1 MSREERTGLV
11 GSFST
16 SLLTVLAQLRHRGFR
31 PVFSSRVL
39 LRDWL
44 APTMCAV
51 RRELST
57 ALREM
62 RTERTQRWRAQFPQL
77 WQDRPRALYR
87 FLLGDSAQWGA
98 TPILDATGQQ
108 CCTHGAVDDAVRQYW
123 VQGVW
128 RMHET
133 VDADSSWA
141 AFRASRYFSHIPR
154 CSWPHAGWT
163 MERVR
168 ATLGGMREGSSPGV
182 RGIPLAVWK
191 SLPDTFLGRI
201 ADLLTAV
208 EAEGAWPD
216 ELLQAYV
223 TMIPKASGG
232 SRPQDQRPI
241 TVLDVVYRLWAKGIT
256 QCWAPVL
263 QGVYLGPTVMGFR
276 AQASTL
282 HLAQLLTDAIEL

>member
-1 MSREERTGLV
+1 
-11 GSFST
+11 
-16 SLLTVLAQLRHRGFR
+16 
-31 PVFSSRVL
+31 
-39 LRDWL
+39 
-44 APTMCAV
+44 
-51 RRELST
+51 
-57 ALREM
+57 
-62 RTERTQRWRAQFPQL
+62 
-77 WQDRPRALYR
+77 
-87 FLLGDSAQWGA
+87 
-98 TPILDATGQQ
+98 
-108 CCTHGAVDDAVRQYW
+108 
-123 VQGVW
+123 
-128 RMHET
+128 
-133 VDADSSWA
+133 
-141 AFRASRYFSHIPR
+141 
-154 CSWPHAGWT
+154 